1 MTNGGTFGFE
11 KDSVPWNITNTMI
24 SLRRNLFIF
33 AKEATSHGGGETN
46 LYFGVASWQ
55 LCGKENHQCQTNS
68 FLGILLPRHN
78 KGINMIKDFKKGINV
93 ITDKE
98 NKGN

>member
-1 MTNGGTFGFE
+1 
-11 KDSVPWNITNTMI
+11 MI

-78 KGINMIKDFKKGINV
+78 KGINIIKEIKKGINV